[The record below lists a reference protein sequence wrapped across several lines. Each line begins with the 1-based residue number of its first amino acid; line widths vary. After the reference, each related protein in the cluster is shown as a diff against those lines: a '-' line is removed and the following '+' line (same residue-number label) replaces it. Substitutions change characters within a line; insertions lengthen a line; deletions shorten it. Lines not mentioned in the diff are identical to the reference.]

1 MSKLCNNIICGDGK
15 DFSYDKLFD
24 KEEQEILVKVENKKK
39 EQQQI
44 LSCKKP
50 AYIGLFFDG
59 TNNSYRH
66 AIENNTE
73 QESNVARLYDVFP
86 GQCVPGI
93 LSPETNW
100 KEELEIYKRYF
111 CLLYKSS

>member
-1 MSKLCNNIICGDGK
+1 MSKLASKFLYDLYEKRLKFFSTGEEVVLQNNDTIMK
-15 DFSYDKLFD
+15 A
-24 KEEQEILVKVENKKK
+24 EQNMFPC
-39 EQQQI
+39 
-44 LSCKKP
+44 SKP

-93 LSPETNW
+93 LPPETNW
-100 KEELEIYKRYF
+100 TEDLDI
-111 CLLYKSS
+111 